1 MTRKCQTKH
10 LEPDSFVSQFILIS
24 HTFKMNPFESQADE
38 DKMDIK
44 EEKMDVPEE
53 KSTQQLN
60 ASEDLEL
67 QSPSK

>member
-1 MTRKCQTKH
+1 
-10 LEPDSFVSQFILIS
+10 
-24 HTFKMNPFESQADE
+24 MNPFESQADE

-53 KSTQQLN
+53 KSSQQLN